1 MTSVWLDRSLFRS
14 PLYYALCTSQ
24 RLYDKELKRMK
35 LGSQPGIL
43 NDHSGATTNFM
54 QNVDGKQCAIVCL
67 FNHSYDYEQIAS
79 LLAHEAVH
87 IFQRIR
93 ENIGES
99 SPSAEFEAYSIQAIT
114 QNLLYEYKRQVR
126 RRKGKK

>member
-1 MTSVWLDRSLFRS
+1 MSSIWLDRSLFQS
-14 PLYYALCTSQ
+14 PIYYALCTSQ
-24 RLYDKELKRMK
+24 KAYDKELKRMK
-35 LGSQPGIL
+35 RRSEPGIL

-79 LLAHEAVH
+79 LLTHEAVH

-93 ENIGES
+93 ENIGERD
-99 SPSAEFEAYSIQAIT
+99 PSAEFEAYCIQRIT
-114 QNLLYEYKRQVR
+114 QNLLYAYKEQVK
-126 RRKGKK
+126 RKAKK